1 MTEHVLGRRRFLGIA
16 GVAAAATTVGFAPVA
31 SAAPTASANG
41 WPLGH
46 RDVVNHRI
54 EGSGATIALR
64 SGDVATVLLHVAR
77 RYNYEIATVELAH
90 VSQVAGGAP
99 FETNYAS
106 GTAFALRPDLYP
118 LGVKGNLF
126 PTQLVV
132 LRDVLAECEGVVR
145 WGGDFKKSP
154 KEGHFQIDVRPGSP
168 KLAMVARKING
179 LRQDKAAG
187 APPEAFAKART
198 AVAEALA
205 RRQIAT
211 G

>member
-41 WPLGH
+41 WPLRH
-46 RDVVNHRI
+46 RDITSHRI

-90 VSQVAGGAP
+90 VSQVVGAAP

-168 KLAMVARKING
+168 KLVMVARKIGG

>member
-1 MTEHVLGRRRFLGIA
+1 MTEHRLGRRRFLGVA
-16 GVAAAATTVGFAPVA
+16 GVVAAATTVGFAPVA

-46 RDVVNHRI
+46 KDIVRHTI
-54 EGSGATIALR
+54 EGSGATMALR

-77 RYNYEIATVELAH
+77 RYNYEIATIGLAH
-90 VSQVAGGAP
+90 ISQVAGTAP

-106 GTAFALRPDLYP
+106 GTAFAIRPDLYP

-126 PTQLVV
+126 PAELLV
-132 LRDVLAECEGVVR
+132 LRDILAECDGVVR
-145 WGGDFKKSP
+145 WGGDFKRSP
-154 KEGHFQIDVRPGSP
+154 KEGHFQIDVPPGSP
-168 KLAMVARKING
+168 RLVATARKING
-179 LRQDKAAG
+179 WRPGKAAG

-198 AVAEALA
+198 AEAEVLA